1 MSTGILVDAERLAA
15 IVLTLPGVAGLHGGR
30 FGEISTYLPGRRVR
44 GVRIR
49 DDVVTIGVVARDT
62 AALPRLGDEVRT
74 ALGPLG
80 RPVDVWV
87 GDLADPDDPTVP
99 GDPTGTAAPAAS
111 AVSLRSTILEENK
124 S

>member
-1 MSTGILVDAERLAA
+1 VSTGVLVDAGHLATVVQA
-15 IVLTLPGVAGLHGGR
+15 LPGVAGLHGGR
-30 FGEISTYLPGRRVR
+30 FGEISTFLPGRRVR

-49 DDVVTIGVVARDT
+49 DDLVTIGVVARD
-62 AALPRLGDEVRT
+62 AAAVPRLGDEVRA

-87 GDLADPDDPTVP
+87 GDI
-99 GDPTGTAAPAAS
+99 AAPAAS
-111 AVSLRSTILEENK
+111 LRHTTREEKK